1 MRIALTSAGELVK
14 TASLNRIVGI
24 VVLGGVVGA
33 AEGCLG
39 MESESRKLVEELL
52 LAEMDGFQCPENHQE
67 YSKY

>member
-24 VVLGGVVGA
+24 VVLGGVEGA

-52 LAEMDGFQCPENHQE
+52 LAEMDE
-67 YSKY
+67 YRHCESH